1 MHTVHHT
8 CCTSVLLV
16 EIINIFGFLNPL
28 LLPYGRV
35 LLQKLTS
42 SSLSS
47 VSSFASF
54 AAIPV
59 PGMKEKAKESIASQ
73 LSALSQHLREKK
85 SGFYRPV
92 TKENF
97 LVKYNTGPVTNPIP
111 PSNRHVPFEATRPVI
126 QPELGEQEKTGNK
139 IIPTLPEGGRGETD
153 APEVF
158 RAERRDLAP
167 RTPSR

>member
-1 MHTVHHT
+1 M
-8 CCTSVLLV
+8 
-16 EIINIFGFLNPL
+16 
-28 LLPYGRV
+28 
-35 LLQKLTS
+35 LQKLAS
-42 SSLSS
+42 FSLSS

-59 PGMKEKAKESIASQ
+59 PGMKEKAKKSIASQ

-111 PSNRHVPFEATRPVI
+111 PSNRHVPFEPTSPVL
-126 QPELGEQEKTGNK
+126 QPELDEQEKTGNK
-139 IIPTLPEGGRGETD
+139 IIPTSPDEGRGETD
-153 APEVF
+153 APGAF
-158 RAERRDLAP
+158 RVERHDLPPKA
-167 RTPSR
+167 PSR